1 MYARRCFASTAIKYA
16 VKRPYMAIQSLRVT
30 ADQARKILA
39 IRENQFADL
48 KAKEIAPNKLSK
60 HFSAFANAE
69 GGELY
74 IGVNEDRSSGIRTWA
89 GFENEEAANGHLQAF
104 ETSFPLGQEFSY
116 EFLQSATCSGL
127 LLKAEIN
134 KTRDIKPAS
143 DGKVYV
149 RRGASS
155 LPVETE
161 EALQRLRLNKGLA
174 TFENETVTAEL
185 ATVLNSVP
193 ILKFLLEVI
202 PTAEPDA
209 WLRKQQLIYNGK
221 PTVAAILLF
230 AEEPQAFLPKRC
242 GIKIYRYKSK
252 EKEGTRETLDFN
264 PITIDGCIYEQIR
277 IAEEKVSDIIGGLQV
292 LTAGQ
297 FAQTIYPRETLHE
310 ILSNAVLHRDY
321 SIPDDVHVR
330 IFDNRVEIE
339 SPGTLPGH
347 ITVENILNERFSR
360 NPSIVRLINKF
371 PDPPNMD
378 VGEGLNTDFA
388 AMKNLRLKEPQ
399 IIQKENSVL
408 VNIRHEP
415 LGSPEEIIM
424 RFLDD
429 NEAINNSVARQ
440 ICHIGSEN
448 TVKRIFQRL
457 IKEEQ
462 IEPIPELRGSKT
474 AYRRRTETQRPSAKN
489 SLFDDPEDDD
499 LDGGCIA
506 GKPVPL

>member
-1 MYARRCFASTAIKYA
+1 MSIETSRIT
-16 VKRPYMAIQSLRVT
+16 V
-30 ADQARKILA
+30 DQARKLLGV
-39 IRENQFADL
+39 RENQFSDL
-48 KAKEIAPNKLSK
+48 KAREIAPNKLSR
-60 HFSAFANAE
+60 HLSAFANAE

-74 IGVNEDRSSGIRTWA
+74 IGIRENQPNNTRTWD
-89 GFENEEAANGHLQAF
+89 GFDNEESANGHIQAF
-104 ETSFPLGQEFSY
+104 ETTFPLGQEFSY
-116 EFLQSATCSGL
+116 MFLQCASYSGL
-127 LLKAEIN
+127 LLKAEIH
-134 KTRDIKPAS
+134 KTRDIKRAS

-174 TFENETVTAEL
+174 TFENETVTADV
-185 ATVLNSVP
+185 ATVVNSVP
-193 ILKFLLEVI
+193 ILTFLLEVI
-202 PTAEPDA
+202 PTAEPEA
-209 WLRKQQLIYNGK
+209 WLRKQQLIYNGR
-221 PTVAAILLF
+221 PTVAAVLLF
-230 AEEPQAFLPKRC
+230 AEEPQAILPKRC

-264 PITIDGCIYEQIR
+264 PITVDGCIYEQIR
-277 IAEEKVSDIIGGLQV
+277 AAEQKVSEIIGSLQI

-297 FAQTIYPRETLHE
+297 FAQTTYPSETLHE
-310 ILSNAVLHRDY
+310 ILTNAVLHRDY

-347 ITVENILNERFSR
+347 ITVDNILDERFSR
-360 NPSIVRLINKF
+360 NPSLVRLINKF

-378 VGEGLNTDFA
+378 VGEGLNTAFA
-388 AMKNLRLKEPQ
+388 AMNNLRLKEPQ
-399 IIQKENSVL
+399 IIQRENSVL

-429 NEAINNSVARQ
+429 NEVVNNSIARQ

-448 TVKRIFQRL
+448 TIKRIFQRL
-457 IKEEQ
+457 IKENQ
-462 IEPIPELRGSKT
+462 IESVPELRGSKT
-474 AYRRRTETQRPSAKN
+474 AYRKRMVTEQ
-489 SLFDDPEDDD
+489 SLQTNALFKKSED
-499 LDGGCIA
+499 A
-506 GKPVPL
+506 